1 MINTLIEKIKG
12 KGTRIVFTEGSD
24 PRILEAAIRLHKE
37 NIVVPVLL
45 GNRAEIAGSAAANGW
60 DIEGIETLDPIEYKN
75 MDMMVTKVIELRKGK
90 LGEAQA
96 REACLHRNFFGT
108 MYVKLGCAD
117 GLLGGATYS
126 TADTVRP
133 ALQLI
138 KTRPGNSIV
147 SSCFILMKDGEENL
161 VMGDCSINIDPSADD
176 LVEITLQTAHTV
188 RQFGIEPR
196 VGLLSYSTLGS
207 AKGASVA
214 KVNEAACLLYT
225 SIT

>member
-90 LGEAQA
+90 LDEAQA
-96 REACLHRNFFGT
+96 REACLHRNFFWYHVCKAWLCGWSARWCYILNSRYCT
-108 MYVKLGCAD
+108 SCI
-117 GLLGGATYS
+117 
-126 TADTVRP
+126 TAD
-133 ALQLI
+133 
-138 KTRPGNSIV
+138 
-147 SSCFILMKDGEENL
+147 
-161 VMGDCSINIDPSADD
+161 
-176 LVEITLQTAHTV
+176 
-188 RQFGIEPR
+188 
-196 VGLLSYSTLGS
+196 
-207 AKGASVA
+207 
-214 KVNEAACLLYT
+214 
-225 SIT
+225 

>member
-90 LGEAQA
+90 LDEAQA

-147 SSCFILMKDGEENL
+147 SSCFILMKEIWLWETAPSISTQVQMIWL
-161 VMGDCSINIDPSADD
+161 KSLCRLLIPYVSSALSQESDCCPTPHWAP
-176 LVEITLQTAHTV
+176 Q
-188 RQFGIEPR
+188 R
-196 VGLLSYSTLGS
+196 VPALRR
-207 AKGASVA
+207 
-214 KVNEAACLLYT
+214 
-225 SIT
+225 